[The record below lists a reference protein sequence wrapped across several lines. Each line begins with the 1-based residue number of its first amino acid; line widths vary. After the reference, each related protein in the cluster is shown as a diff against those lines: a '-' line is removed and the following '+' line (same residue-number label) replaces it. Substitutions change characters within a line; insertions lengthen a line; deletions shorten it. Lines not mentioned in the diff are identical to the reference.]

1 MFIYLACLYE
11 TVSDICTFV
20 FVFDVSCS
28 LLHAFKSATHSRRA
42 ENPALTNV
50 LRLKP
55 RVGQN
60 VATHASPTSGNFFFI
75 PSSTFSTHS
84 PRTHTSTQARRHAG
98 THARTHARTDACT
111 NITIIRTK
119 QQQSSFL
126 LELRVLY
133 FQLSANCCL
142 VSADVSV
149 QLQQAERARDN
160 HERKQTL
167 LVKPSG
173 LSVNL
178 YRRLDIPQAL
188 AS

>member
-60 VATHASPTSGNFFFI
+60 VATHASPTSGNLFFI

-84 PRTHTSTQARRHAG
+84 PRTHTSTQAR
-98 THARTHARTDACT
+98 THARTHAHTHTHTTHTHTRF
-111 NITIIRTK
+111 NYISISIPFSK
-119 QQQSSFL
+119 HNVFL
-126 LELRVLY
+126 VEYPVLESL
-133 FQLSANCCL
+133 
-142 VSADVSV
+142 
-149 QLQQAERARDN
+149 
-160 HERKQTL
+160 
-167 LVKPSG
+167 
-173 LSVNL
+173 
-178 YRRLDIPQAL
+178 
-188 AS
+188 